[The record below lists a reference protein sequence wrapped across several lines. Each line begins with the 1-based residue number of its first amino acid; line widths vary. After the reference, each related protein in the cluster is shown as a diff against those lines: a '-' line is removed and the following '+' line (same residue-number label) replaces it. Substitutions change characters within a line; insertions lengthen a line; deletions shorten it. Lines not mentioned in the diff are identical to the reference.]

1 MDFLSFDEK
10 QINHL
15 LKIMKV
21 TLLFIW
27 VSIFS
32 LNAKEG
38 YSQSARISY
47 SARNTPIENILNEIE
62 KQTEYLFIINSHVD
76 IDKKVS
82 INAKEIPVSKVLDDL
97 FKGTNIHY
105 LMEGS
110 HIILSNKIG

>member
-105 LMEGS
+105 LMEVHTS
-110 HIILSNKIG
+110 FFLTK